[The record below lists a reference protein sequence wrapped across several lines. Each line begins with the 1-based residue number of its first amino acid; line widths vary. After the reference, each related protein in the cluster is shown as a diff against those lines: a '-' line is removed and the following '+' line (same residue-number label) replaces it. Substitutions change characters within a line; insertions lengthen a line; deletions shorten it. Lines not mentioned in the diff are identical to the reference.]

1 MKTEKIAKKEAV
13 KKKGKTKK
21 YRFMDSKYK
30 KEDYEFMEKYFKI
43 LKKKYKTNGGVIV
56 KLLEFYE
63 KHVADK
69 NKKNRESRN

>member
-1 MKTEKIAKKEAV
+1 M
-13 KKKGKTKK
+13 
-21 YRFMDSKYK
+21 YRN
-30 KEDYEFMEKYFKI
+30 FKI

-69 NKKNRESRN
+69 NKKK

>member
-1 MKTEKIAKKEAV
+1 MKTEGNTKKETV
-13 KKKGKTKK
+13 KKKGKVKK

-43 LKKKYKTNGGVIV
+43 LKKKYKTNGGVVV

-63 KHVADK
+63 EHVADK
-69 NKKNRESRN
+69 NKKK